1 MGNTQVKWSSE
12 SSELSDAADL
22 KHCLEQ
28 PMKLL
33 YGIIHVCPLITNS
46 TMCRLVSFQWDS
58 GFSLWGSTM
67 AKRTCIS
74 DDQRYFRACF
84 SKEGWLEWIHVQGDG
99 FKSVNKHWFDE
110 GTSGGKLNHFFN
122 LSCCFIPGCAS
133 FYLNNSTNQTK
144 LAIRI
149 DCSCIYK
156 SIIA

>member
-1 MGNTQVKWSSE
+1 MIIWVIWAVWCCWFE
-12 SSELSDAADL
+12 ALSRTANEIAL
-22 KHCLEQ
+22 WNNPRLPANNKFHNV
-28 PMKLL
+28 PSGKLSVRWWFFFVRKYNGKTYL
-33 YGIIHVCPLITNS
+33 HLRWPE
-46 TMCRLVSFQWDS
+46 
-58 GFSLWGSTM
+58 
-67 AKRTCIS
+67 
-74 DDQRYFRACF
+74 RYFRACF

-156 SIIA
+156 SITA